1 MGFAY
6 LVIYEGEPE
15 DPVEFLRY
23 YIEKHIPL
31 LWRFPNIRRVEV
43 ERGVE
48 GGDFFMIT
56 RLSFDALE
64 DLLTAIS
71 SEERGVARADME
83 NFSPFRGTVRR
94 QAVEIMEIPRG
105 D

>member
-1 MGFAY
+1 MDFAY

-23 YIEKHIPL
+23 YIENHIPL

-64 DLLTAIS
+64 DLLTAIN

-83 NFSPFRGTVRR
+83 NFPPFRGTVRR

>member
-31 LWRFPNIRRVEV
+31 VWRFPNIRGVEV

-64 DLLTAIS
+64 DLLTAIN

-83 NFSPFRGTVRR
+83 NFPPFRGTVRR